1 MGFSGLL
8 EDVRILDVVEVLAI
22 TTQSGVLTV
31 TRPGQRVELAYQDG
45 AIMTAQLEP
54 QRDHL
59 AGYFLRR
66 GWIDFATLHAALH
79 RQAHDEYRLLIGQIL
94 MDLGALSVEQLAE
107 GLGRH
112 VRAVLT
118 RLLVWETGEFTFD
131 ANVRLGAAARSTAA
145 PVTVWLD
152 ADELH
157 MLAEQARSA
166 PEDVEASPPA
176 PLMSDLSRLL
186 DAAISPAPGRLV
198 VLLTDDVLVRY
209 GLEVSLHLDPVIL
222 TVATGV
228 DELDRILLESEDAQP
243 TLIVDLDALS
253 RSLDG
258 PSETL
263 VVVRRVCR
271 QWPNVRLLSFGR
283 QVPQA
288 FYPLVQQVNMVFH
301 LPRPGA
307 DDERKLETATE
318 FVETLARL
326 VEHIPGSLPGDT
338 PAHQQIQ
345 DSERWRRVYE
355 SILTLRGSEHTSA
368 VSLEVLRFAAD
379 ELERAVLLVVHPDIE
394 LASIH
399 GMFGVVGREHT
410 GTQASRNQ
418 LELGT
423 ETVLRQVLKEKQLL
437 RCALVDGDSSLA
449 QLFTIIDAPVR
460 AEAYLVPLVV
470 HQRVVAVVYADN
482 GQSSADLPPGAPLAV
497 VAEHAS
503 QLLDNLAL
511 KHRAET
517 PAAESAPTAAE
528 PESPLVPGD

>member
-1 MGFSGLL
+1 MGFSGTL
-8 EDVRILDVVEVLAI
+8 EDVRILDVLEVLAI
-22 TTQSGVLTV
+22 TGQSGVLTV
-31 TRPGQRVELAYQDG
+31 TQPGQRAELAYLDG
-45 AIMTAQLEP
+45 AIMTAQVEP

-79 RQAHDEYRLLIGQIL
+79 RQAHADGRLLVGQIL
-94 MDLGALSVEQLAE
+94 MELGALSVEQLTE

-118 RLLVWETGEFTFD
+118 RLLGWESGEFGFD
-131 ANVRLGAAARSTAA
+131 TNIRLAGTPRGGAA
-145 PVTVWLD
+145 PVTVHL
-152 ADELH
+152 AVDELH
-157 MLAEQARSA
+157 ALAERARTA
-166 PEDVEASPPA
+166 PEDAEASPPA
-176 PLMSDLSRLL
+176 PIMSDLSRLL

-209 GLEVSLHLDPVIL
+209 GLEVSLHLDPFVL
-222 TVATGV
+222 AVATGV
-228 DELDRILLESEDAQP
+228 DELDRILLESEDSQP
-243 TLIVDLDALS
+243 TLVVDLDALS

-258 PSETL
+258 PNGTL
-263 VVVRRVCR
+263 VAVRRVCR

-288 FYPLVQQVNMVFH
+288 FYPLVQQVDVAFH

-326 VEHIPGSLPGDT
+326 VEHTPRLVPSDS

-345 DSERWRRVYE
+345 DSERWRRVYD

-379 ELERAVLLVVHPDIE
+379 ELERAVLLVIHPDTDVAWIQ
-394 LASIH
+394 
-399 GMFGVVGREHT
+399 GMFGVVGRERA
-410 GTQASRNQ
+410 GTQASRN
-418 LELGT
+418 ELRLGS
-423 ETVLRQVLKEKQLL
+423 ETVLRQVLKEKRLL
-437 RCALVDGDSSLA
+437 RCTLADGDSSLA

-511 KHRAET
+511 KRHTET
-517 PAAESAPTAAE
+517 SGPGSASTGSE
-528 PESPLVPGD
+528 TTGVIVPEE

>member
-1 MGFSGLL
+1 MGFTGTL
-8 EDVRILDVVEVLAI
+8 EDVRILDVLEVLAI
-22 TTQSGVLTV
+22 TAQSGVLTV
-31 TRPGQRVELAYQDG
+31 TRPGQRTELAFLDG

-79 RQAHDEYRLLIGQIL
+79 RQAHDGCRLLIGQIL
-94 MDLGALSVEQLAE
+94 MELGALSVEQLAE

-118 RLLVWETGEFTFD
+118 RLLGWETGEFNFD
-131 ANVRLGAAARSTAA
+131 TNLRLAGTPPGGAV
-145 PVTVWLD
+145 PVTVCLD
-152 ADELH
+152 AGELH
-157 MLAEQARSA
+157 SLAEQARNA
-166 PEDVEASPPA
+166 PEDIEALPPV
-176 PLMSDLSRLL
+176 PIMSDLSRLL
-186 DAAISPAPGRLV
+186 EAAISPTPGRLV

-209 GLEVSLHLDPVIL
+209 GLEVSLHLDPFVL
-222 TVATGV
+222 AVATGV
-228 DELDRILLESEDAQP
+228 DELDRILLESEDSQP
-243 TLIVDLDALS
+243 TLIIDLDALS

-258 PSETL
+258 PDETL

-271 QWPNVRLLSFGR
+271 QWPNVRLLSFGC

-288 FYPLVQQVNMVFH
+288 FYPLVQQVNVVFH

-307 DDERKLETATE
+307 DAESQLETATE

-326 VEHIPGSLPGDT
+326 IEHMPRSLPPDS
-338 PAHQQIQ
+338 PAQQQMQ
-345 DSERWRRVYE
+345 DSERWRRVYD
-355 SILTLRGSEHTSA
+355 SILTLRGSDHTSA

-379 ELERAVLLVVHPDIE
+379 ELERAVLLVMDPDTDVAWIQ
-394 LASIH
+394 
-399 GMFGVVGREHT
+399 GMFGVVGRERA

-418 LELGT
+418 LLLGT
-423 ETVLRQVLKEKQLL
+423 ETVLRQVLKEKRLL
-437 RCALVDGDSSLA
+437 RCTLADEDSSLT
-449 QLFTIIDAPVR
+449 QLFAMIETPVR

-470 HQRVVAVVYADN
+470 NQQVVAVVYADN
-482 GQSSADLPPGAPLAV
+482 GQSSAGLPPGAPLAV

-511 KHRAET
+511 KRHT
-517 PAAESAPTAAE
+517 PGPESTAAAEETESAVV
-528 PESPLVPGD
+528 PEE